1 MDETRKD
8 KPFTVIIVASPRRE
22 GRVARAAREVEI
34 MGADAGG
41 RGVVFNLMDVAMYP
55 CCGCMKCR
63 TTGECV
69 YKDDHVRMIADSIKR
84 CDMLVVAA
92 PTYWGNMPGNLKVL
106 FDRLVPVLI
115 KDGAPGHFPKPLHK
129 GKRYAI
135 ITACSTPWPFNRL
148 LGESSA
154 AVAAIKRV
162 FRYSGFKC
170 VDTIQMAGGRD
181 VDTRRCA
188 RLVKS
193 LFNNKCCRQGRIG

>member
-1 MDETRKD
+1 MEKTRKE
-8 KPFTVIIVASPRRE
+8 KPYTVIIMASPRRD
-22 GRVARAAREVEI
+22 GRVARAAHEVEV
-34 MGADAGG
+34 MGAEAGS
-41 RGVVFNLMDVAMYP
+41 RGVVFDLSQMSMYS

-69 YKDDHVRMIADSIKR
+69 YNDHVRMIADSIKR
-84 CDMLVVAA
+84 CDMLVIAA
-92 PTYWGNMPGNLKVL
+92 PTYWSNMPGTLKVL

-154 AVAAIKRV
+154 AVAAIRRV

-181 VDTRRCA
+181 VDAKRCA
-188 RLVKS
+188 RMVKR
-193 LFNNKCCRQGRIG
+193 LMR